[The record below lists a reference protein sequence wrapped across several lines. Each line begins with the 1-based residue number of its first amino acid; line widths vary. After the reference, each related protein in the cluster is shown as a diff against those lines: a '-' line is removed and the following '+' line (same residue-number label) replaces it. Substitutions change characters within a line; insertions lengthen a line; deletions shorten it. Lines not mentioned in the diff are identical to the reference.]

1 MFASWQ
7 QRTLGLDY
15 MKLITEESKAA
26 AKLRT
31 AEGDYYVR
39 DSILNNHFLIPL
51 QISSTLTLWGKR
63 ISFHF
68 HRKNVKPKGVD
79 FSMF

>member
-26 AKLRT
+26 TKLRT

-51 QISSTLTLWGKR
+51 QISSTLTLWGEKNQF
-63 ISFHF
+63 SFPE
-68 HRKNVKPKGVD
+68 KECQAQ
-79 FSMF
+79 SC